1 MSQQELNQLDVMNAG
16 ITRSRIE
23 AALKDVGIGVANTEK
38 AGKVTITFDIKPQK
52 GTNTQLNVDAKVTF
66 QKPTDKGKRSEEV
79 TDSTPMFISRDGLS
93 ALPDQPGLGFD
104 NDANVRELKAK

>member
-1 MSQQELNQLDVMNAG
+1 MGLNQLDPMNAG
-16 ITRSRIE
+16 ITRDRIE

-38 AGKVTITFDIKPQK
+38 AGKVTVTFEIKPQK
-52 GTNTQLNVDAKVTF
+52 GTNGQVNIDAKVAFT
-66 QKPTDKGKRSEEV
+66 KPTDKGKRSEEI

-104 NDANVRELKAK
+104 ESENVRELKTK